1 MSPGRSACTAPA
13 ARGEQSLIQTP
24 PPRSLAPQPTLT
36 RPWPCRSLPPWQ
48 GGPGPPHS
56 RATGHSP
63 PVGGVC
69 SSICPPQ
76 HPHPKRGSSPNPGGL
91 EPRGIAP
98 RFTALVCHR
107 FRSRKRRFLA
117 ESERRCGAPS
127 ELFAPSSRV
136 EFNEPVS
143 CLPLPVTPR
152 PPAKGCELPALSD
165 GHRVSRAPPALG
177 LRKDTRVGSVKV
189 GRRCRNTPGLS
200 QAASPLRGGSAGP
213 DAGQNQPRLH
223 LRLGQTAA
231 WCGRRPQPGR
241 RPAFGLLE
249 ERGFAI
255 PGSAGSSAAAL
266 PPPRPGGCRGAELG
280 GFSGSDSS
288 ASPVTRWVTAARR
301 RFCGEEGGRSPLAP
315 IPRAAPV
322 SLSDGSGEEHQGG
335 RRAGAGA

>member
-1 MSPGRSACTAPA
+1 MIRGCRECQGGQGCRGGQGVSGSAGGSGVWGWSGVQGGVL
-13 ARGEQSLIQTP
+13 RGDSKGCLPRTPYVPRPLCLHRPSSKGGAEPDPEP

-56 RATGHSP
+56 CATGHSP

-91 EPRGIAP
+91 EPRGVAP

-127 ELFAPSSRV
+127 ELFAPPSRV

-152 PPAKGCELPALSD
+152 PPPRDASC
-165 GHRVSRAPPALG
+165 PPCPMA
-177 LRKDTRVGSVKV
+177 T
-189 GRRCRNTPGLS
+189 
-200 QAASPLRGGSAGP
+200 ASAG
-213 DAGQNQPRLH
+213 
-223 LRLGQTAA
+223 
-231 WCGRRPQPGR
+231 
-241 RPAFGLLE
+241 LLQRWGS
-249 ERGFAI
+249 ERTRE
-255 PGSAGSSAAAL
+255 S
-266 PPPRPGGCRGAELG
+266 GA
-280 GFSGSDSS
+280 
-288 ASPVTRWVTAARR
+288 
-301 RFCGEEGGRSPLAP
+301 
-315 IPRAAPV
+315 
-322 SLSDGSGEEHQGG
+322 
-335 RRAGAGA
+335 